1 MTWKNLTVERG
12 VVTLLMVNR
21 PDQRN
26 AIDFSTMD
34 ELEEVLTILE
44 RDESLRALVL
54 TGGGD
59 TFVSG
64 GDLKDFLVLVT
75 AEDGQRM
82 ARRMGNILSR
92 VSRLPVPVI
101 AALNGPAVG
110 GGTEVALACDL
121 RVAATNA
128 YFSFRQ
134 VTMGIMTAWGGAPR
148 LLALLGFSRSLYY
161 LLTAERITPEQA
173 LQLGLVQRAHR
184 RQQRVRHVHPMQFP
198 RQGER
203 AVDDRRHRHPHLVL
217 VHRLGGNRLLDQDD
231 IPAVGVGGAERHHHV
246 VRADPGQPGPTG
258 EVRPAAPA
266 RRGVPSRACRQGRVS
281 GSVSCDAPAPGAPT
295 VCSSSA
301 TE

>member
-1 MTWKNLTVERG
+1 MAWKNLIVERG
-12 VVTLLMVNR
+12 VVTLLRVNR

-26 AIDFSTMD
+26 AIDFATMD
-34 ELEEVLTILE
+34 ELEEALTILE
-44 RDESLRALVL
+44 RDEALRALVL

-64 GDLKDFLVLVT
+64 GDLKDFQVLVT
-75 AEDGQRM
+75 AEDGRRMAQRM
-82 ARRMGNILSR
+82 GGILAR

-148 LLALLGFSRSLYY
+148 LLALLGFSRALYY

-173 LQLGLVQRAHR
+173 LQMGLVQRVTPEGQAVAGALELA
-184 RQQRVRHVHPMQFP
+184 RQLGGQPPLAVRAIKRTLQQIMGVSFDAAAAVEVQEFGAVWASEDHL
-198 RQGER
+198 E
-203 AVDDRRHRHPHLVL
+203 AVDAYFAKRSPVFH
-217 VHRLGGNRLLDQDD
+217 
-231 IPAVGVGGAERHHHV
+231 
-246 VRADPGQPGPTG
+246 
-258 EVRPAAPA
+258 
-266 RRGVPSRACRQGRVS
+266 GR
-281 GSVSCDAPAPGAPT
+281 
-295 VCSSSA
+295 
-301 TE
+301 